1 MPFKRVFNLKNIFI
15 LLCFLFGGCGFYKD
29 SFKPEVLAEKKILS
43 SRKAEI
49 INDNKVSVVAIASYL
64 NNVNP
69 NIYNTREYFLIEIF
83 SELDIPFINYMHFS
97 ITSDE
102 DFLWIREINKD
113 EFDDVIKPSN
123 KWSKLF
129 LVAFSDVDEYD
140 KKNLKLNLEIDTI
153 GSMNFDFTYQVLEMK
168 L

>member
-1 MPFKRVFNLKNIFI
+1 MKNIFI
-15 LLCFLFGGCGFYKD
+15 LLCFLFSGCGFYKD

-49 INDNKVSVVAIASYL
+49 ITDDKVSMVVIATYL

-69 NIYNTREYFLIEIF
+69 DIYNTREYFLIEIF
-83 SELDIPFINYMHFS
+83 SELDIPFIDYMHFS
-97 ITSDE
+97 ITDNE
-102 DFLWIREINKD
+102 YFLWAREVNKD
-113 EFDDVIKPSN
+113 EFDNVINVSN

-129 LVAFSDVDEYD
+129 LVAFSDINEYN
-140 KKNLKLNLEIDTI
+140 KKDLKLHLEIDTI
-153 GSMNFDFTYQVLEMK
+153 GSMIFDFTYQVFEMK